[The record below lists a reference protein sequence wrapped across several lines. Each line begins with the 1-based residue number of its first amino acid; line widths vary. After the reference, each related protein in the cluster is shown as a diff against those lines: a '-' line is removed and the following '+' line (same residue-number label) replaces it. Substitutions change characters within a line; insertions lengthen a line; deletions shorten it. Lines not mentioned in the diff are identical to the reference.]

1 MMHGFSKN
9 RVFIMHGFCYNRGK
23 EERTVNREILKQIIM
38 DQLKYRSPKNFY
50 RRTVTETIQRFAN
63 DPNIIIL
70 SGIRRSGK
78 STIQRMLQL
87 ESAKA
92 NESSDYYFN
101 FDDER
106 LVQFQIT
113 DFQMLLEVFIELFGD
128 QSRFYFDE
136 IQNIEGWERFVRR
149 LYEQGKKIYITG
161 SNANLLSKELGTHL
175 TGRYIQLEVYPL
187 SFLEIVRHQCPEA
200 LSKKALSTMDVGM
213 ILRHF
218 SAYLKNGGIPEYVEF
233 EKPEY
238 LKDLLEGILYRDIIV
253 RYKIQDEKALRETVY
268 YLASNIG
275 KEFSYTN
282 LAKTVGVSSPH
293 TIANYCDYLEQCY
306 LCFFVCRYSHSL
318 QKQIQSNKKCYIIDS
333 ALIRTTGFR
342 VSEDRGRLL
351 ENVVFLHLKMQMKE
365 IYFHK
370 EKKECDFVVREGN
383 RILQAIQV
391 TTSLSAPEV
400 KKREIDGLMEAMRT
414 YDLKEGIILTEGE
427 EDTIKIEDF
436 VISVMP
442 IWKWLL
448 YRS

>member
-1 MMHGFSKN
+1 MD
-9 RVFIMHGFCYNRGK
+9 
-23 EERTVNREILKQIIM
+23 REVLKQVIM
-38 DQLKYRSPKNFY
+38 DQLKYRSPKNIY
-50 RRTVTETIQRFAN
+50 QRSLTETIQRFAE
-63 DPNIIIL
+63 DPNIVIL

-78 STIQRMLQL
+78 STIQRMLQSEL
-87 ESAKA
+87 A
-92 NESSDYYFN
+92 NEPAGYYFN

-106 LVQFQIT
+106 LVQFQLN
-113 DFQMLLEVFIELFGD
+113 DFQMLLEVFIELFGN

-161 SNANLLSKELGTHL
+161 SNARLLSKELGTHL
-175 TGRYIQLEVYPL
+175 TGRYVQLEVFPL
-187 SFLEIVRHQCPEA
+187 SFFEIVRHHYPDA
-200 LSKKALSTMDVGM
+200 LSKKALSTTDTGM
-213 ILRHF
+213 ILHHF
-218 SAYLKNGGIPEYVEF
+218 SNYLKNGGIPEYVEF
-233 EKPEY
+233 EKTEY
-238 LKDLLEGILYRDIIV
+238 LKDLVDGILYRDIIV

-282 LAKTVGVSSPH
+282 LAKTASVSSPH

-318 QKQIQSNKKCYIIDS
+318 QKQIQSNKKCYMIDP

-351 ENVVFLHLKMQMKE
+351 ENVVFLHLRMQRKE

-370 EKKECDFVVREGN
+370 DKKECDFVLREGN
-383 RILQAIQV
+383 RVVQAIQV
-391 TTSLSAPEV
+391 TTSLSNPEV
-400 KKREIDGLMEAMRT
+400 KKREIEGLLEAMRT
-414 YDLKEGIILTEGE
+414 YDLSEGIILAENE
-427 EDTIKIEDF
+427 NDTIEIDGTK
-436 VISVMP
+436 ISVVP

-448 YRS
+448 LP

>member
-1 MMHGFSKN
+1 MD
-9 RVFIMHGFCYNRGK
+9 
-23 EERTVNREILKQIIM
+23 REMLKQIIM
-38 DQLKYRSPKNFY
+38 DQRKYRSPKNFY
-50 RRTVTETIQRFAN
+50 QRTVTKTIQRFIN
-63 DPNIIIL
+63 DPTIIIL

-87 ESAKA
+87 ELSQAKDPA
-92 NESSDYYFN
+92 DYYFN

-106 LVQFQIT
+106 LVKFQVS
-113 DFQMLLEVFIELFGD
+113 DFQMLMEVFIELFGD
-128 QSRFYFDE
+128 QHGFFFDE

-187 SFLEIVRHQCPEA
+187 SFLEIIHHQYPEV
-200 LSKKALSTMDVGM
+200 LSKKAFSTTEVGL

-218 SAYLKNGGIPEYVEF
+218 SNYLKNGGIPEYVEF
-233 EKPEY
+233 EKTEY

-253 RYKIQDEKALRETVY
+253 RYKIQGEKALRETVH

-306 LCFFVCRYSHSL
+306 LYFFVCRYSHSL
-318 QKQIQSNKKCYIIDS
+318 QKQLQSNKKCYMIDP
-333 ALIRTTGFR
+333 ALIRTNGFR

-351 ENVVFLHLKMQMKE
+351 ENVVFLHLRMQTQE

-370 EKKECDFVVREGN
+370 EKKECDFIVREGN
-383 RILQAIQV
+383 QIVQAIQV
-391 TTSLSAPEV
+391 TTGLSDLEV
-400 KKREIDGLMEAMRT
+400 RNRETEGLMEAMQM
-414 YDLKEGIILTEGE
+414 YHLQEGIILTENE
-427 EDTIKIEDF
+427 YDTIEIDGF
-436 VISVMP
+436 RITVIP
-442 IWKWLL
+442 IWRWLL
-448 YRS
+448 FL

>member
-1 MMHGFSKN
+1 MD
-9 RVFIMHGFCYNRGK
+9 
-23 EERTVNREILKQIIM
+23 REILKQIIM

-50 RRTVTETIQRFAN
+50 PRSVTKAIQSFEN

-87 ESAKA
+87 ELLKI
-92 NESSDYYFN
+92 NNHVDYYFN

-106 LVQFQIT
+106 LVKFQVK
-113 DFQMLLEVFIELFGD
+113 DFQTLLEVFIELFGD
-128 QSRFYFDE
+128 QPRFYFDE

-161 SNANLLSKELGTHL
+161 SNARLLSKELGTHL
-175 TGRYIQLEVYPL
+175 TGRHIQLEVFPL
-187 SFLEIVRHQCPEA
+187 SFYEIVHHQYPEVIY
-200 LSKKALSTMDVGM
+200 KKALSTTDVGM
-213 ILRHF
+213 ILNHF
-218 SAYLKNGGIPEYVEF
+218 SNYLKNGGIPEYLEF
-233 EKPEY
+233 EKIEY
-238 LKDLLEGILYRDIIV
+238 LKDLLEGILYRDVIV

-282 LAKTVGVSSPH
+282 LAKTVGLSSPH

-306 LCFFVCRYSHSL
+306 LCFFICRYSHSL
-318 QKQIQSNKKCYIIDS
+318 KKQIQSNKKCYMIDL
-333 ALIRTTGFR
+333 ALIRITGFR

-351 ENVVFLHLKMQMKE
+351 ENIVFLHLRMKMKE

-370 EKKECDFVVREGN
+370 DKKECDFVLREGN
-383 RILQAIQV
+383 RIAQAIQV
-391 TTSLSAPEV
+391 TTSLSNPEV
-400 KKREIDGLMEAMRT
+400 KKREIEGLIEAMRA
-414 YDLKEGIILTEGE
+414 YDLKEGIILTENE
-427 EDTIKIEDF
+427 TDTIEIEEF
-436 VISVMP
+436 RVLVIP

-448 YRS
+448 FL

>member
-1 MMHGFSKN
+1 MD
-9 RVFIMHGFCYNRGK
+9 
-23 EERTVNREILKQIIM
+23 REILKQIIM
-38 DQLKYRSPKNFY
+38 DQLKYRSPRNFY
-50 RRTVTETIQRFAN
+50 RRTVTETVQDFAS

-70 SGIRRSGK
+70 SGMRRSGK

-87 ESAKA
+87 ECVST
-92 NESSDYYFN
+92 NEPSDYYFN

-106 LVQFQIT
+106 LVQFQVR
-113 DFQMLLEVFIELFGD
+113 DFQTLLEVFIELFGD

-161 SNANLLSKELGTHL
+161 SNARLLSKELGTHL
-175 TGRYIQLEVYPL
+175 TGRYIQFEVFPL
-187 SFLEIVRHQCPEA
+187 SFFEIVRHRYPEA
-200 LSKKALSTMDVGM
+200 LSKKALSTTDVGM
-213 ILRHF
+213 ILHHF
-218 SAYLKNGGIPEYVEF
+218 SNYLKNGGIPEYIEF
-233 EKPEY
+233 EKTEY

-253 RYKIQDEKALRETVY
+253 RYKIQDEKVLRETVY

-306 LCFFVCRYSHSL
+306 LCFFICRYSHSL
-318 QKQIQSNKKCYIIDS
+318 QKQIQSNKKCYMIDP

-351 ENVVFLHLKMQMKE
+351 ENIVFLHLRMKMKD

-370 EKKECDFVVREGN
+370 DKKECDFVVREGN
-383 RILQAIQV
+383 RIIQAIQV
-391 TTSLSAPEV
+391 TTSLSNSEV
-400 KKREIDGLMEAMRT
+400 KKREIEGLVEAMTT
-414 YDLKEGIILTEGE
+414 YQLEEGTILTENE
-427 EDTIKIEDF
+427 QDIIEMNGF
-436 VISVMP
+436 RISVIP

-448 YRS
+448 FQ

>member
-1 MMHGFSKN
+1 MD
-9 RVFIMHGFCYNRGK
+9 
-23 EERTVNREILKQIIM
+23 REILKQIIM
-38 DQLKYRSPKNFY
+38 DQRKYRSPENFY
-50 RRTVTETIQRFAN
+50 QRTASDRIQHFSN
-63 DPNIIIL
+63 DLNIIIL

-78 STIQRMLQL
+78 STIQRLLQL
-87 ESAKA
+87 LVDTP
-92 NESSDYYFN
+92 SDYYFN

-106 LVQFQIT
+106 LIQFQVT
-113 DFQMLLEVFIELFGD
+113 DFQTLLEVFIELFGD
-128 QSRFYFDE
+128 QHRFYFDE

-187 SFLEIVRHQCPEA
+187 SFLEIIRHQYPEV
-200 LSKKALSTMDVGM
+200 LSKKAFSTTDIGM
-213 ILRHF
+213 IMRHF
-218 SAYLKNGGIPEYVEF
+218 SHYLKNGGIPEYVEF

-253 RYKIQDEKALRETVY
+253 RYKIQSAKTLRETVY
-268 YLASNIG
+268 YLSSNIG

-306 LCFFVCRYSHSL
+306 LHFFVCRYNHSL
-318 QKQIQSNKKCYIIDS
+318 QKQMQSNKKCYMIDT

-383 RILQAIQV
+383 RIVQAIQV
-391 TTSLSAPEV
+391 TTGLSDSQV
-400 KKREIDGLMEAMRT
+400 RNREIEGVMEAMTT
-414 YDLKEGIILTEGE
+414 YQLQEGFILTENE
-427 EDTIKIEDF
+427 NDTIEINGLRIF
-436 VISVMP
+436 VIP

-448 YRS
+448 FQ